1 MICSLFPLSR
11 CLALFVALGVSLF
24 ACVFLSSCT
33 LVGVAAS
40 AGLMKMQFGC
50 LPEGTL
56 IDSPS
61 GAVAVEEISAGD
73 RVTGYDGSVV
83 VVRQVH
89 QYQEDPAAS
98 RHLAVQFLGSD
109 EIQLSPRHRI
119 AGIPA
124 GDLKPG
130 DRVGERIVS
139 SVRPVSGISRSF
151 DLLTDDRGYRIR
163 GIPVNS
169 MIEEM
174 TGR

>member
-1 MICSLFPLSR
+1 MTCRLFPHSR
-11 CLALFVALGVSLF
+11 RLALFLALGVSLF
-24 ACVFLSSCT
+24 TCAMLSNCT

-56 IDSPS
+56 IDSPR
-61 GAVAVEEISAGD
+61 GPVAVEDISAGD

-89 QYQEDPAAS
+89 QYHEDPAAS
-98 RHLAVQFLGSD
+98 RHLAIRFMGND
-109 EIQLSPRHRI
+109 EIRLSPRHRI

-130 DRVGERIVS
+130 DRVGGRIVS
-139 SVRPVSGISRSF
+139 SVRPLSGVFRSF
-151 DLLTDDRGYRIR
+151 DLLTDDRGYRVG

-174 TGR
+174 AGR